1 MMAPPWMRVSE
12 RWSQRSLRSLR
23 MVCADTSKRLARSST
38 ITRPKARAMLRISVW
53 RWDSPATAAPLRNR
67 LGAQSCRYGA
77 ADWGRGQRGRSAAR
91 AIGQPKQL
99 FWLRRLRRKPCAPHQ
114 PRRSTKQ
121 FVAARLPPQTKMEET
136 MNIDRRQLALPA
148 LALGLLTVVPA
159 FAGADEDAVAKNVEA
174 FRVAQ
179 AAGNAEGLASLC
191 AEEMSYSHSNAKVD
205 TKASLLDGVA
215 KANYKWTSLEYKDP
229 TVRVVGPTAIV
240 RFTFVGEQEFT
251 DGKKTPQNLH
261 ILMNW
266 QKQGS
271 DWKLLSR
278 AATKL

>member
-1 MMAPPWMRVSE
+1 
-12 RWSQRSLRSLR
+12 
-23 MVCADTSKRLARSST
+23 
-38 ITRPKARAMLRISVW
+38 
-53 RWDSPATAAPLRNR
+53 
-67 LGAQSCRYGA
+67 
-77 ADWGRGQRGRSAAR
+77 
-91 AIGQPKQL
+91 
-99 FWLRRLRRKPCAPHQ
+99 
-114 PRRSTKQ
+114 
-121 FVAARLPPQTKMEET
+121 

-148 LALGLLTVVPA
+148 TRARTVKRGSGFRRCGRGCGCEKRRSLPCGAGRRQCRGARLALRGRL
-159 FAGADEDAVAKNVEA
+159 
-174 FRVAQ
+174 
-179 AAGNAEGLASLC
+179 
-191 AEEMSYSHSNAKVD
+191 SYSHSNAKVD
-205 TKASLLDGVA
+205 TKASLLDGIA

-229 TVRVVGPTAIV
+229 TIRVVGPTAIV

>member
-1 MMAPPWMRVSE
+1 
-12 RWSQRSLRSLR
+12 
-23 MVCADTSKRLARSST
+23 
-38 ITRPKARAMLRISVW
+38 
-53 RWDSPATAAPLRNR
+53 
-67 LGAQSCRYGA
+67 
-77 ADWGRGQRGRSAAR
+77 
-91 AIGQPKQL
+91 
-99 FWLRRLRRKPCAPHQ
+99 
-114 PRRSTKQ
+114 
-121 FVAARLPPQTKMEET
+121 MEET

-159 FAGADEDAVAKNVEA
+159 FAGADEDAVAKSVEA

-191 AEEMSYSHSNAKVD
+191 ADDLSYSHSNAKVD

-215 KANYKWTSLEYKDP
+215 KANYKWTALEYKDP
-229 TVRVVGPTAIV
+229 TIRVVGPAAIV
-240 RFTFVGEQEFT
+240 RFTFVGEQEFN

-278 AATKL
+278 GATKL

>member
-1 MMAPPWMRVSE
+1 
-12 RWSQRSLRSLR
+12 
-23 MVCADTSKRLARSST
+23 
-38 ITRPKARAMLRISVW
+38 
-53 RWDSPATAAPLRNR
+53 
-67 LGAQSCRYGA
+67 
-77 ADWGRGQRGRSAAR
+77 
-91 AIGQPKQL
+91 
-99 FWLRRLRRKPCAPHQ
+99 
-114 PRRSTKQ
+114 
-121 FVAARLPPQTKMEET
+121 
-136 MNIDRRQLALPA
+136 MNIDRRQLALPV
-148 LALGLLTVVPA
+148 LAFGLGIGLMIVVPA

-174 FRVAQ
+174 FRAAQ
-179 AAGNAEGLASLC
+179 ATGNAEGVASLC
-191 AEEMSYSHSNAKVD
+191 AEELSYSHSNAKVD

-229 TVRVVGPTAIV
+229 TIRVVGPTAIV